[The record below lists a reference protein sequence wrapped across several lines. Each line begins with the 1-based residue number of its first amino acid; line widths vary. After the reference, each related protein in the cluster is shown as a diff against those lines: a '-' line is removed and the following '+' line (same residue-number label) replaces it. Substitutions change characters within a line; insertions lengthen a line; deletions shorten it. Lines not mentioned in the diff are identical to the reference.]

1 MAYRYPI
8 WLLHAWKRNNRKM
21 RAMKRVREFLER
33 ERKKDCKTE
42 IRHKRA
48 KEKERFLQALNHW
61 TGGKTFQKPASSLA
75 SLYSANQM
83 PPHKESDTCED
94 TVILVCELGSD
105 SDHTNEQRQLFPTRE
120 PSWRRQIFYTQNPK
134 VLTWRAHMI
143 AKGSVHEPD
152 TVPHNEVIYTSQV
165 MEVFWMWFSEGFM

>member
-1 MAYRYPI
+1 MPTYSTQNIKYILPSKMAYRYPI

-61 TGGKTFQKPASSLA
+61 TGGKTFQKTASSLA

-105 SDHTNEQRQLFPTRE
+105 SDHRNEQRQLFPTRGHTHTE
-120 PSWRRQIFYTQNPK
+120 PPPIFTTETIPMVY
-134 VLTWRAHMI
+134 V
-143 AKGSVHEPD
+143 
-152 TVPHNEVIYTSQV
+152 
-165 MEVFWMWFSEGFM
+165 